1 MQHET
6 TPDDIPD
13 DERTGDEP
21 APSGQREHEDPTPGR
36 PGASSRQQTV
46 RGQRSQTGSH
56 QWDRDAADENEP
68 APLPPMPDRR

>member
-1 MQHET
+1 MQQHK

-21 APSGQREHEDPTPGR
+21 APSGQGEHEDPTPGR

-46 RGQRSQTGSH
+46 PGQRSQTGSH
-56 QWDRDAADENEP
+56 QLDREAADEDER